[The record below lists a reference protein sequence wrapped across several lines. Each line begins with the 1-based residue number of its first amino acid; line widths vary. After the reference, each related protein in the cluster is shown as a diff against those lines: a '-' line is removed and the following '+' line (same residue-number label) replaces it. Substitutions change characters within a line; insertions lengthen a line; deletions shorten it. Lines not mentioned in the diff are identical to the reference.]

1 MTDESEDYREERKV
15 AFKRDDY
22 TCQIC
27 GTVGFPKTDHGLA
40 AVPAEPGEHKSE
52 RLVTVCHT
60 CMKKDDQQLQGEV
73 IEAFERR
80 RRRSQQK
87 STERT
92 QSNQPSTDTQ
102 PDETNVENG
111 KLRSLWNFITEQGGP
126 LFDSEYGSNR
136 PDRYELADKVGK
148 RDNFSCQ
155 VCGTVTRPRGRV
167 GYMIFPLGSNEDDPR
182 SEDYST
188 VCWDCFEW
196 KDEQVVQR
204 KTRLSSRLKSAP
216 RGFSFA
222 YAQSLLRGFKENTRL
237 FIHTGRLVVLRRFV
251 GAVASIILSLFL
263 TALIAGAVG
272 SLFVSPEAGVEWIYS
287 TWRLYLA
294 GWSTIASRPWIVI
307 GGLGLGYLLHVYE
320 QERAYKREL
329 FRDQRRRGDG
339 PSISYARPRWQF
351 VAGFA
356 ALGLFGAVDWLLVQ
370 QGILPDG
377 MRFGALVFWMT
388 GTASVAYYL
397 RYALREDRDIDGQPV
412 NPAPWVF
419 AARYALFVGFVGI
432 GTSLL
437 DTGSIVPSIV
447 LALAISTAPLVGT
460 LYVLRRYAEQR
471 TRWGARLMRRV
482 RTTLDRIRPW
492 DDQWPPE
499 PQHRQQTDTAESTA
513 DSQHAD
519 DTR

>member
-1 MTDESEDYREERKV
+1 LFISPQDGLLWTQSAISLYESISDTFLSR
-15 AFKRDDY
+15 
-22 TCQIC
+22 
-27 GTVGFPKTDHGLA
+27 PGLA
-40 AVPAEPGEHKSE
+40 
-52 RLVTVCHT
+52 LVAI
-60 CMKKDDQQLQGEV
+60 G
-73 IEAFERR
+73 
-80 RRRSQQK
+80 
-87 STERT
+87 
-92 QSNQPSTDTQ
+92 
-102 PDETNVENG
+102 
-111 KLRSLWNFITEQGGP
+111 
-126 LFDSEYGSNR
+126 
-136 PDRYELADKVGK
+136 
-148 RDNFSCQ
+148 
-155 VCGTVTRPRGRV
+155 V
-167 GYMIFPLGSNEDDPR
+167 GYL
-182 SEDYST
+182 
-188 VCWDCFEW
+188 
-196 KDEQVVQR
+196 
-204 KTRLSSRLKSAP
+204 
-216 RGFSFA
+216 
-222 YAQSLLRGFKENTRL
+222 
-237 FIHTGRLVVLRRFV
+237 IHT
-251 GAVASIILSLFL
+251 
-263 TALIAGAVG
+263 
-272 SLFVSPEAGVEWIYS
+272 
-287 TWRLYLA
+287 
-294 GWSTIASRPWIVI
+294 
-307 GGLGLGYLLHVYE
+307 YE

-370 QGILPDG
+370 QGILPNG
-377 MRFGALVFWMT
+377 MRFGALVFWTT
-388 GTASVAYYL
+388 GTAGVAYYL

-419 AARYALFVGFVGI
+419 AARYALFVGLVGI

-437 DTGSIVPSIV
+437 DIGSILPSIV